1 MKARRSK
8 LLDKYIVEISPKS
21 SNFLGKKAILIGDS
35 MTKNRLVPIT
45 PYSFSQFP
53 PPFMKIAG
61 YNYPIDDAFA
71 YRCITLPTL
80 K

>member
-1 MKARRSK
+1 M
-8 LLDKYIVEISPKS
+8 LDKDIVEISSKS
-21 SNFLGKKAILIGDS
+21 SNSLGKKAILIGDS

-53 PPFMKIAG
+53 PPFMKIAC

-71 YRCITLPTL
+71 DRSITLPTL